1 MTPDSHEFIAKN
13 GRIIMIRSARVE
25 DARAMVDYLKTTA
38 GESDNLTKSP
48 EEVVITVSEEEA
60 FLKGLIKDERRF
72 MLNAFDGDK
81 LVGNIYLAEIGS
93 RKRIRHRASMGI
105 AVIQD
110 YWGLGISRALMMAA
124 LHTAEKL
131 GFEQVE
137 LGVYA
142 NNENALKL
150 YQSLGFEIYGRLPRA
165 CKLGKD
171 KYQDDLLM
179 VKTLPQGGTSNE

>member
-1 MTPDSHEFIAKN
+1 MTPESQEFLAKN
-13 GRIIMIRSARVE
+13 GRIIMIRSAKVE
-25 DARAMVDYLKTTA
+25 DAREMVDYLKTTA
-38 GESDNLTKSP
+38 GESNYLTRSP
-48 EEVVITVSEEEA
+48 EEVVITVPEEEA
-60 FLKGLIKDERRF
+60 FLRLLMNDERRF

-81 LVGNIYLAEIGS
+81 LIGNIYLAEIGS

-105 AVIQD
+105 AIIKD
-110 YWGLGISRALMMAA
+110 YWGLGIGRALIKAA
-124 LHTAEKL
+124 LQTAEKL

-165 CKLGKD
+165 CKLGND
-171 KYQDDLLM
+171 NYQDDLLM
-179 VKTLPQGGTSNE
+179 VKILPQGGTSNG